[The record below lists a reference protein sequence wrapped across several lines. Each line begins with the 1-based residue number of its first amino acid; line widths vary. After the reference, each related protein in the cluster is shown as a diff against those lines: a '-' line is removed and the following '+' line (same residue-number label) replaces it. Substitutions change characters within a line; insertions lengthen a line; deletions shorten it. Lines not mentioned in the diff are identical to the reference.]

1 MISTHFIGEPPLSPK
16 IKLCLDA
23 KNSERENYLI
33 LFHIFVTGHWVAGRE
48 RFRAGGKIF
57 SPFWELAI
65 CGRVWWA
72 EQTGGG
78 DGRQLCPMDRIKPTL
93 WKMSP
98 FGPRPTSHAQ
108 SNQPT
113 HGTNCKN
120 ISGKIS
126 VYGIYRIKSTLW
138 EIWTGIKSYAV
149 TNPAHTSCRFAKKIF
164 LNQKFLM

>member
-1 MISTHFIGEPPLSPK
+1 MS
-16 IKLCLDA
+16 
-23 KNSERENYLI
+23 R
-33 LFHIFVTGHWVAGRE
+33 VTGSPAGSVSVPVVKYFPHFE
-48 RFRAGGKIF
+48 NWPFAGESGGL
-57 SPFWELAI
+57 SRL
-65 CGRVWWA
+65 
-72 EQTGGG
+72 GGG

-108 SNQPT
+108 TNQPT

-126 VYGIYRIKSTLW
+126 VYGINRIKSTLCK
-138 EIWTGIKSYAV
+138 IWTGIKSYAV